1 MGATF
6 AAQASCVVMVAQRST
21 LRSTPVPLWVGTSV
35 CIITVIDRKPIFA
48 YFSNKEKGPKTM
60 NIKPYNIPDSE
71 LPRHNGRKWS
81 KILFLK
87 FIMIQLSM

>member
-6 AAQASCVVMVAQRST
+6 AAQASCVVMVAQHST

-60 NIKPYNIPDSE
+60 NINRTIFLIQSCRATTVGSE
-71 LPRHNGRKWS
+71 A
-81 KILFLK
+81 K
-87 FIMIQLSM
+87 FCF

>member
-1 MGATF
+1 MGAKF
-6 AAQASCVVMVAQRST
+6 AAQAECVVMVAQHST

-60 NIKPYNIPDSE
+60 NINRTIFLIPSCHATTVGSE
-71 LPRHNGRKWS
+71 A
-81 KILFLK
+81 K
-87 FIMIQLSM
+87 FCF

>member
-6 AAQASCVVMVAQRST
+6 AAQASCDVMVAQHST

-60 NIKPYNIPDSE
+60 NINRTIFLIQSCHATTVGSE
-71 LPRHNGRKWS
+71 A
-81 KILFLK
+81 K
-87 FIMIQLSM
+87 FCF